1 MCSGTIVAISICI
14 KKQREASMKIE
25 IPFLAALFLIGT
37 SLLARGAVQW
47 IEQALLATVA
57 EYGANVIK
65 ARRKLLAP
73 NID

>member
-1 MCSGTIVAISICI
+1 V
-14 KKQREASMKIE
+14 KIE
-25 IPFLAALFLIGT
+25 FPFLAALFLIGT
-37 SLLARGAVQW
+37 SLLPGAGVRG

-57 EYGANVIK
+57 DYGLNVTK